1 MPSSSNRS
9 KFIHR
14 AFAVDVDGNET
25 PIVAD
30 TVLIRLAN
38 GEHIEI
44 PLDSFD
50 AGDLLVYGG
59 RMPNENLPVEDMMAN
74 TRRLV
79 ISPGA
84 SNLVALSAI
93 EVEAMPDDEYLDED
107 EEGLDDDE
115 AEGLDGAHDPL

>member
-1 MPSSSNRS
+1 MPSSSNRP
-9 KFIHR
+9 KFVHQ

-25 PIVAD
+25 PIAAD
-30 TVLIRLAN
+30 TLLIRLAN

-50 AGDLLVYGG
+50 AGDMLVYGG
-59 RMPNENLPVEDMMAN
+59 RMPNDRVSVEEMMAD

-84 SNLVALSAI
+84 SNLVALSAV
-93 EVEAMPDDEYLDED
+93 EVQPLLESDGEDDELDP
-107 EEGLDDDE
+107 EE
-115 AEGLDGAHDPL
+115 